1 MAPPRPP
8 MATRASKAWTSFPT
22 KSRCTRKIAS
32 KSSHTVKLGK
42 EGFYRQAEMSLAR
55 AYEYVSEVMVE
66 NLMARDAEEG
76 LKAFIDK
83 REPKWED
90 R

>member
-1 MAPPRPP
+1 
-8 MATRASKAWTSFPT
+8 
-22 KSRCTRKIAS
+22 
-32 KSSHTVKLGK
+32 
-42 EGFYRQAEMSLAR
+42 MSLAR

-83 REPKWED
+83 RQPKWED